1 VFGLPITTSL
11 GETQMSNRNKP
22 NQPASRNKQR
32 TPAKNTTARPTPL
45 PKPTKAPAAQGR
57 VMRTAKPQMRS
68 LPNGDIVVSHREF
81 IKDIPGS
88 VGFAVSGLPVSPGRN
103 VTFPWLG
110 QIAPNFESY
119 LFKRLKFE
127 FLTSSPTSAG
137 GKMMI
142 MLDYDAVDA
151 DPSNKQEVMA
161 QRNACSCSTW
171 ESMTHTSLYE
181 DLTKRKTYFVR
192 TTPSTP
198 TSTRQSDCAFAYFAT
213 QGQADTSLIGEM
225 YVEYEVLLM
234 TPNLE
239 DLGVGG
245 SYSMVRTGTSATT
258 AFQTLTRGN
267 LQATVLNVNT
277 AGVQVVSTF
286 TFLQPFTGT
295 FAMIEIG
302 TGLSYT
308 FGGTAAQLGE
318 VDGIQNAA
326 LTKQISVLRVQ
337 AEVGQT
343 LIFTTLYTT
352 LTTAQ
357 AWAMQGAAY

>member
-1 VFGLPITTSL
+1 ML
-11 GETQMSNRNKP
+11 NRTKR
-22 NQPASRNKQR
+22 NQPATRNKQR
-32 TPAKNTTARPTPL
+32 APAKNTTARPPPPTPL
-45 PKPTKAPAAQGR
+45 PKVNRAPAAQSR
-57 VMRTAKPQMRS
+57 IMRTAKPQLRS

-81 IKDIPGS
+81 IRDIPGS
-88 VGFAVSGLPVSPGRN
+88 TGFAVSGLPVSPGRN
-103 VTFPWLG
+103 VTFPWLA
-110 QIAPNFESY
+110 QIAANYESY
-119 LFKRLKFE
+119 LFRRLKFE

-142 MLDYDAVDA
+142 MLDYDALDA
-151 DPSNKQEVMA
+151 DPSNKLEVMA
-161 QRNACSCSTW
+161 QRNACSCSSW

-192 TTPSTP
+192 VSPFTVTG
-198 TSTRQSDCAFAYFAT
+198 TSSRQSDCAFLYLAT
-213 QGQADTSLIGEM
+213 QGQADTSFIGEL
-225 YVEYEVLLM
+225 YVEYEILLM

-245 SYSMVRTGTSATT
+245 SYSLVRTGTSPVT
-258 AFQTLTRGN
+258 AFTVVARGN
-267 LQATVLNVNT
+267 LQLTVLDVNT
-277 AGVQVVSTF
+277 PGVNVVSTF
-286 TFLQPFTGT
+286 TFNQPFTGT
-295 FAMIEIG
+295 VAVIEIG

-318 VDGIQNAA
+318 VDGIQNTA
-326 LTKQISVLRVQ
+326 LTKQISYLRVQ

-357 AWAMQGAAY
+357 AWFMQGAAY